1 MLAFVGVTLSVYV
14 PYNLLHFI
22 LLYFFPPLCYMFY
35 SYNGISLFSSSLNR
49 YKLAF
54 SILKRSEKIMDK
66 TCIQMSQLMSLL
78 TKARGNLEEHTVIF
92 QCLFSQSFCVQT

>member
-1 MLAFVGVTLSVYV
+1 
-14 PYNLLHFI
+14 
-22 LLYFFPPLCYMFY
+22 
-35 SYNGISLFSSSLNR
+35 
-49 YKLAF
+49 
-54 SILKRSEKIMDK
+54 MDK